1 MARVS
6 SYPIDQ
12 NPEYDDLLLG
22 TDMDNPGGP
31 TKNFKLGD
39 ISAAAINLYLANN
52 SWKFT
57 TDAIDGAMRK
67 ASMFFAAGGGDNTD
81 WSNITTIN
89 VQTLMMNNSSSLPY
103 LNYLLTDDPADPKVK
118 VQDNIITIFD
128 RNDLGSFG
136 IFEFTGITS
145 VKSSSITYELQLIP
159 LESSGTIQEAHQYGI
174 TLDPLN
180 AQDKT
185 IIFEQVTPNS
195 TWTIN
200 HQLKKFPS
208 VTVVDSA
215 NTVVQGSVL
224 YNSETQVTLTFS
236 AAFSGKA
243 YLN

>member
-39 ISAAAINLYLANN
+39 VSAAAINLYLANN

-67 ASMFFAAGGGDNTD
+67 SSMFFATGGGDDTN
-81 WSNITTIN
+81 WSNITSIN
-89 VQTLMMNNSSSLPY
+89 VQTLMMNNSNSLPY
-103 LNYLLTDDPADPKVK
+103 LNYLLTDDPSDPKVK

-136 IFEFTGITS
+136 IFELTGVTGVSNI
-145 VKSSSITYELQLIP
+145 IYQLQLIP
-159 LESSGTIQEAHQYGI
+159 LESSGTIQDAHQYGI

-224 YNSETQVTLTFS
+224 YKSQTQITLTFS

>member
-6 SYPIDQ
+6 SYPIDN
-12 NPEYDDLLLG
+12 NPQKDDLLLG
-22 TDMDNPGGP
+22 TDMDNAGGP
-31 TKNFKLGD
+31 TKNFLLGD
-39 ISAAAINLYLANN
+39 ISAAAISLYLANN

-67 ASMFFAAGGGDNTD
+67 SSMFFATGGGDGTD
-81 WSNITTIN
+81 WNNITSIN
-89 VQTLMMNNSSSLPY
+89 VQTLMMNNSNSLPY
-103 LNYLLTDDPADPKVK
+103 LNYLLTDDPSDPKVK

-136 IFEFTGITS
+136 IFELTGVTGVSNI
-145 VKSSSITYELQLIP
+145 IYQLQLIP
-159 LESSGTIQEAHQYGI
+159 LESSGTIQDAHQYGI

-224 YNSETQVTLTFS
+224 YKSQTQITLTFS